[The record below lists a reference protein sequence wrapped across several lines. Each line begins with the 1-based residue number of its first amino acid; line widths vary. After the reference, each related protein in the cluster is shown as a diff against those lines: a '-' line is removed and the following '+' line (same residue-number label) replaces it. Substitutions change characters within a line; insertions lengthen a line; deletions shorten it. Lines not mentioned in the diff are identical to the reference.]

1 MKETFGTFDT
11 ATATPVTNGLDFDTL
26 KAALAAAQ
34 AASPTVRAMEA
45 TASVR
50 SSHPADSA
58 IALFL
63 GEEGWRAA
71 SSAMHGSFHQ
81 AAAGT
86 IVDNEG

>member
-1 MKETFGTFDT
+1 MKETFGAFDT
-11 ATATPVTNGLDFDTL
+11 AAATPVTNGLDFDTL

-34 AASPTVRAMEA
+34 AASPTARAMEA
-45 TASVR
+45 DASVR
-50 SSHPADSA
+50 SPHPTDSA

-63 GEEGWRAA
+63 GEEGWRSA
-71 SSAMHGSFHQ
+71 SSAMHGSFHR